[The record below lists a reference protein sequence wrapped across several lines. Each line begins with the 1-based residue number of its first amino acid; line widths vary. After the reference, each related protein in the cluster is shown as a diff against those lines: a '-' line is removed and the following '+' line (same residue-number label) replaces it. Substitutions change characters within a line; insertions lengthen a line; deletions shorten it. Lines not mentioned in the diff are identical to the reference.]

1 MCSTYHKIAESINIL
16 AVLLH
21 TACGDYMPRVTIYI
35 DNRMYGAL
43 EVIATQRGLEIRELI
58 KEIIK
63 KYVENYIKQCKK

>member
-1 MCSTYHKIAESINIL
+1 
-16 AVLLH
+16 
-21 TACGDYMPRVTIYI
+21 MPRVTIYI